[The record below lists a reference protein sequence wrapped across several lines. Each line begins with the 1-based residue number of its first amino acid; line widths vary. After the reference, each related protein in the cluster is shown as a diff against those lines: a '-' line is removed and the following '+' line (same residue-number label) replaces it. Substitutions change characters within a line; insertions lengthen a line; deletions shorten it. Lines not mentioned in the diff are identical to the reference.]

1 MSQHVIAQHGRVRIV
16 RGVWDSIVQI
26 QDATDEEWLDYGAC
40 NLDTYARFRLL
51 FSLAMYREFRAC
63 WDVWINTPDSE
74 CSEVAA
80 DALAAR
86 DDVLP
91 S

>member
-1 MSQHVIAQHGRVRIV
+1 MSQHVIAKHGRVRIV

-26 QDATDEEWLDYGAC
+26 RNASGEEWLDYGAVGHDVNAAFIFDFSMPMQQSFSWC
-40 NLDTYARFRLL
+40 YRQWLDA
-51 FSLAMYREFRAC
+51 
-63 WDVWINTPDSE
+63 PDSE

>member
-1 MSQHVIAQHGRVRIV
+1 MTHIIAQHGRVRIV
-16 RGVWDSIVQI
+16 RGHWQALVQTLN
-26 QDATDEEWLDYGAC
+26 AAGEEWLDYGDVSLVTEAQFE
-40 NLDTYARFRLL
+40 DDFSEARRHDL
-51 FSLAMYREFRAC
+51 SRCMWAWVRS
-63 WDVWINTPDSE
+63 TDSE

>member
-1 MSQHVIAQHGRVRIV
+1 MSTHVIAQYGRVRIV

-26 QDATDEEWLDYGAC
+26 QNATGEEWLDYGSMSFETF
-40 NLDTYARFRLL
+40 DQFRLDHSDEL
-51 FSLAMYREFRAC
+51 NRSIQEC
-63 WDVWINTPDSE
+63 WEVWIDTPVCE
-74 CSEVAA
+74 CSTVAA
-80 DALAAR
+80 DAMAAR